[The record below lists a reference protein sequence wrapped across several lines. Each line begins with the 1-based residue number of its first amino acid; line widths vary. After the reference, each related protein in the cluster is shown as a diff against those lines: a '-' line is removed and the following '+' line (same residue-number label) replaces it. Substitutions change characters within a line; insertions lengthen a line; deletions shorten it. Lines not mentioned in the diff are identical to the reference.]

1 MLAHRAA
8 CPCFDP
14 EGGRRRRGGMGGQG
28 PRGNF
33 QPRGRGGS
41 MRGGRGGAAPQ
52 EA

>member
-1 MLAHRAA
+1 
-8 CPCFDP
+8 
-14 EGGRRRRGGMGGQG
+14 MGGQG